1 MKKLHLIV
9 LLFVGLL
16 VSNCDTNDDDFYK
29 TIYVE
34 GGNNIVRI
42 ETQSNYNVGDYL
54 YVKADLARYIPEPG
68 QTQTALLDIYKT
80 TGNAAQFVFSYVI
93 ERKINAT
100 EWEVVTVNDSQLD
113 VRAGNAQNGAYVYAI
128 CNYNATEQYYRYNVG
143 FPLLM
148 AGNYR
153 IAFGYN
159 SSSTN
164 SVELVSL
171 STPKNLIV
179 NIDAAVDNLDNNG
192 YYYFTVN

>member
-1 MKKLHLIV
+1 MKKIHYIA

-16 VSNCDTNDDDFYK
+16 FSNCDTNDDDFYK

-42 ETQSNYNVGDYL
+42 ETQSSYNVGDYL

-80 TGNAAQFVFSYVI
+80 TGNASQFVFSYVI

-100 EWEVVTVNDSQLD
+100 DWQVVTVSDSQLD
-113 VRAGNAQNGAYVYAI
+113 VVAGAAQNGAYVYGI
-128 CNYNATEQYYRYNVG
+128 CNYNATDEYYRYNVG
-143 FPLLM
+143 FPLLT

-153 IAFGYN
+153 LTFGYN

-164 SVELVSL
+164 SVEMVSL
-171 STPKNLIV
+171 SAPKDLIV
-179 NIDAAVDNLDNNG
+179 NINAAVSNLDNNG

>member
-1 MKKLHLIV
+1 MKKLHYAA

-16 VSNCDTNDDDFYK
+16 FSNCDTNDDDFYK

-42 ETQSNYNVGDYL
+42 ETQSTYTVGDYL

-80 TGNAAQFVFSYVI
+80 TGNASQFVFSYVI

-100 EWEVVTVNDSQLD
+100 DWEVVTVNDNQLD
-113 VRAGNAQNGAYVYAI
+113 IISGNAQNGTYVYGV
-128 CNYNATEQYYRYNVG
+128 CEYNTTEEYYRYNVG
-143 FPLLM
+143 FPLLN

-153 IAFGYN
+153 LSFGYN
-159 SSSTN
+159 SSSAN
-164 SVELVSL
+164 SVEMVSL
-171 STPKNLIV
+171 SAPKDLIV
-179 NIDAAVDNLDNNG
+179 NINAAVSNLDNNG